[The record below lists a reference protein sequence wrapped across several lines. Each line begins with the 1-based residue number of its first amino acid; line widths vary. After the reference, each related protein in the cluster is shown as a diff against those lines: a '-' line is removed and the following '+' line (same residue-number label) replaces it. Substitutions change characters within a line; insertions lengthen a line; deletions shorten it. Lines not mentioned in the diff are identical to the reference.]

1 MLCASG
7 WLNSAPPHSSPVQKG
22 KIVIMKFRTVT
33 LEQHDS
39 DVARI
44 ARELRDRKSTR
55 PLSLRKKVTSHQ
67 VPKPGDKKYSDDK
80 IDISCLNRILAID
93 VEGCTCTAEP
103 GVTFIDLVRATLP
116 SGLVPMVV
124 PEFKTITIG
133 GAVSGCSIE
142 SMSFRYG
149 GFHDSCI
156 EYDVITSA
164 GKVLFCT
171 PDNHLSL
178 VYHSIHGS
186 FGTHGI
192 LSKLKF
198 KLVPAKPIVRV
209 VYERHTDVESYR
221 TSIRAHAEK
230 LDVDFMDGIIHSPD
244 LYILSLGHFVD
255 SAPYT
260 HAYNWVTA
268 YHETTAVRSEDYL
281 RATDYFFRYDRGVTN
296 VHPKSKLGRLLI
308 GPFMGSSN
316 LLSIAEK
323 IHWALPKKNPMVTV
337 DLFIPISRFHD
348 FMSWYW
354 KEFGAHNLWCVPYR
368 PTQRYAWLSDQF
380 YSGVQDDMFVDLA
393 IYGFHP
399 RDGRNYYRMI
409 EEKLRE
415 INGVKTLISHNYYS
429 EEEFWQVFHRE
440 NHFAAKAITDPRNA
454 FRDLYTKTCLASQ
467 GRTGTM

>member
-1 MLCASG
+1 MR
-7 WLNSAPPHSSPVQKG
+7 
-22 KIVIMKFRTVT
+22 FRTVT

-80 IDISCLNRILAID
+80 IDVSCLNRILAID
-93 VEGCTCTAEP
+93 VESRTCTAEP

-116 SGLVPMVV
+116 LGLVPIVV

-149 GFHDSCI
+149 GFHDTCI

-164 GKVLFCT
+164 GDVLVCRA
-171 PDNHLSL
+171 DNDLSL

-186 FGTHGI
+186 FGTQGI

-198 KLVPAKPIVRV
+198 NLVPAKPIVRV
-209 VYERHTDVESYR
+209 VYERHTNVETYR
-221 TSIRAHAEK
+221 ASISAHAEK

-244 LYILSLGHFVD
+244 LYVLSLGQFVD
-255 SAPYT
+255 CAPYT
-260 HAYNWVTA
+260 HTYNWVTA
-268 YHETTAVRSEDYL
+268 YHETTAVRDEDYM
-281 RATDYFFRYDRGVTN
+281 RTTDYFFRYDRGVTN
-296 VHPKSKLGRLLI
+296 VHPKSKLGRLFI
-308 GPFMGSSN
+308 GPFMNSHN
-316 LLSIAEK
+316 VLSLAEK
-323 IHWALPKKNPMVTV
+323 INWALPKKNPTVTV
-337 DLFIPISRFHD
+337 DVFIPISRFHD

-368 PTQRYAWLSDQF
+368 PAQRYAWLSDDF
-380 YSGVQDDMFVDLA
+380 YSGLQDEMFVDLA
-393 IYGFHP
+393 IYGFYP
-399 RDGRNYYRMI
+399 SDGRNYYRMI
-409 EEKLRE
+409 EEKLHE
-415 INGVKTLISHNYYS
+415 LSGVKTLISYNYYS

-440 NHFAAKAITDPRNA
+440 NHFAAKAITDPRNS
-454 FRDLYTKTCLASQ
+454 FRNLYTKTCVASQ
-467 GRTGTM
+467 GRTSPLSTQV

>member
-1 MLCASG
+1 
-7 WLNSAPPHSSPVQKG
+7 
-22 KIVIMKFRTVT
+22 MKFRDVT
-33 LEQHDS
+33 LEQHNA

-44 ARELRDRKSTR
+44 ARELRDRKSKR

-67 VPKPGDKKYSDDK
+67 VPKPGDRKYSDDK
-80 IDISCLNRILAID
+80 IDVSCLNRILEINM
-93 VEGCTCTAEP
+93 EERTCTAEP
-103 GVTFIDLVRATLP
+103 GVTFIDLVQATLP
-116 SGLVPMVV
+116 RGLVPMVV

-149 GFHDSCI
+149 GFHDSCL
-156 EYDVITSA
+156 EYNVITSA
-164 GKVLFCT
+164 GEVLFCT
-171 PDNHLSL
+171 PYNDLSL
-178 VYHSIHGS
+178 VYQSIHGS

-198 KLVPAKPIVRV
+198 QLVLAKPIVHI
-209 VYERHTDVESYR
+209 VYERHTNVESYR
-221 TSIRAHAEK
+221 ESIRMHSEM

-255 SAPYT
+255 GAPYT
-260 HAYNWVTA
+260 NSYNWVTA
-268 YHETTAVRSEDYL
+268 YHETTAVRSEDYMQT
-281 RATDYFFRYDRGVTN
+281 TDYFFRYDRGVTN

-308 GPFMGSSN
+308 GPFVNSNN
-316 LLSIAEK
+316 LLSFAEM
-323 IHWALPKKNPMVTV
+323 INWALPKKNPMVTV
-337 DLFIPISRFHD
+337 DVFIPISRFHD

-354 KEFGAHNLWCVPYR
+354 KEFGEHNLWCVPYR
-368 PTQRYAWLSDQF
+368 PAQRYAWLSDQF
-380 YSGVQDDMFVDLA
+380 YSGLQDDMFVDLA
-393 IYGFHP
+393 IYGFQP

-415 INGVKTLISHNYYS
+415 INGVKTLISYNYYS

-454 FRDLYTKTCLASQ
+454 FRDLYTKTCIASQ
-467 GRTGTM
+467 GRS

>member
-1 MLCASG
+1 M
-7 WLNSAPPHSSPVQKG
+7 QKG

-67 VPKPGDKKYSDDK
+67 VPKPGDRKYSDDK
-80 IDISCLNRILAID
+80 IDVSCLNRILLID
-93 VEGCTCTAEP
+93 VDGCTCTAEP
-103 GVTFIDLVRATLP
+103 GVTFIDLVHATL
-116 SGLVPMVV
+116 SRGLVPMVV

-164 GKVLFCT
+164 GEVLVCT
-171 PDNHLSL
+171 PDNDLSL
-178 VYHSIHGS
+178 VYHSLHGS

-192 LSKLKF
+192 ISKLKF
-198 KLVPAKPIVRV
+198 KLVPAKPIVRI

-221 TSIRAHAEK
+221 SSIHAHAEK

-244 LYILSLGHFVD
+244 LYVLSLGHFVD

-260 HAYNWVTA
+260 HTYNWVTA
-268 YHETTAVRSEDYL
+268 YHETIALRSEDYL
-281 RATDYFFRYDRGVTN
+281 RTTDYFFRYDRGVTN
-296 VHPKSKLGRLLI
+296 VYPKSKLGRLLI

-348 FMSWYW
+348 FMNWYW
-354 KEFGAHNLWCVPYR
+354 KEFGTHNLWCVPYR
-368 PTQRYAWLSDQF
+368 PAQRYAWLSDQF

-415 INGVKTLISHNYYS
+415 INGVKTLISYNYYS

-454 FRDLYTKTCLASQ
+454 FRDLYTKTCVASQ
-467 GRTGTM
+467 GRTSTM

>member
-1 MLCASG
+1 MLFASG
-7 WLNSAPPHSSPVQKG
+7 LLDSAPPQSSSVQKG
-22 KIVIMKFRTVT
+22 TIVVMKYRTVT

-80 IDISCLNRILAID
+80 IDVSCLNRILAID
-93 VEGCTCTAEP
+93 VEGRTCTAEP

-116 SGLVPMVV
+116 LGLVPIVV

-164 GKVLFCT
+164 GDVLFCT
-171 PDNHLSL
+171 PDNGLCL

-186 FGTHGI
+186 FGTQGI

-198 KLVPAKPIVRV
+198 KLISAKPIVRV
-209 VYERHTDVESYR
+209 VYERHTNLESYR
-221 TSIRAHAEK
+221 ASILAHAEK
-230 LDVDFMDGIIHSPD
+230 RDVDFMDGIIHSPD
-244 LYILSLGHFVD
+244 LYVLSLGHFVD

-260 HAYNWVTA
+260 HAYNWITA
-268 YHETTAVRSEDYL
+268 YHETTAVHSEDYL
-281 RATDYFFRYDRGVTN
+281 RTIDYFFRYDRGVTN
-296 VHPKSKLGRLLI
+296 VHPKSKLGRLLFS
-308 GPFMGSSN
+308 PFMSSN
-316 LLSIAEK
+316 NVLRIAEK
-323 IHWALPKKNPMVTV
+323 FHWALPKKNPMVTV
-337 DLFIPISRFHD
+337 DLFIPISRFPE

-354 KEFGAHNLWCVPYR
+354 KEFGPHNLWCVPYR
-368 PTQRYAWLSDQF
+368 PAQRYAWLSDQF
-380 YSGVQDDMFVDLA
+380 YSGLQDEMFVDLA
-393 IYGFHP
+393 IYGFQP

-409 EEKLRE
+409 EEKLHE
-415 INGVKTLISHNYYS
+415 ISGVKTLISYNYYS

-440 NHFAAKAITDPRNA
+440 NHFAAKAITDPRNV
-454 FRDLYTKTCLASQ
+454 FRDLFNKTCIASQ
-467 GRTGTM
+467 GRTSST

>member
-1 MLCASG
+1 
-7 WLNSAPPHSSPVQKG
+7 
-22 KIVIMKFRTVT
+22 MKFRTVT

-80 IDISCLNRILAID
+80 IDVSCLNRILAID
-93 VEGCTCTAEP
+93 VEGRTCTAEP

-116 SGLVPMVV
+116 LGLVPIVV

-149 GFHDSCI
+149 GFHDTCI

-164 GKVLFCT
+164 GDVLVCT
-171 PDNHLSL
+171 PDNDLSL

-198 KLVPAKPIVRV
+198 KLVLAKPIIRV
-209 VYERHTDVESYR
+209 VYERHADVESYR
-221 TSIRAHAEK
+221 ASIRAHAEK
-230 LDVDFMDGIIHSPD
+230 LDVDFMDGIIHNPD
-244 LYILSLGHFVD
+244 LYVLSLGHFVD

-260 HAYNWVTA
+260 HNYNWVTA
-268 YHETTAVRSEDYL
+268 YHETTAVRKEDYL
-281 RATDYFFRYDRGVTN
+281 RTTDYFFRYDRGVTN
-296 VHPKSKLGRLLI
+296 VHPKSKLGRLFI
-308 GPFMGSSN
+308 GPFMGSNN

-323 IHWALPKKNPMVTV
+323 VHWALPKKNPMVTV

-368 PTQRYAWLSDQF
+368 PAQRYAWLSDQF

-393 IYGFHP
+393 IYGFQP

-415 INGVKTLISHNYYS
+415 VNGVKTLISYNYYS

-454 FRDLYTKTCLASQ
+454 FRDLYTKTCVASQ
-467 GRTGTM
+467 GRTR